1 MMLYSEHNHRLH
13 AVANIILVLFA
24 VSSATTNAGQSIP
37 SPTELSILGTKR
49 FLDNDSH
56 TIFPSNADSLMD
68 APEDDWRQSLPPG
81 LRNRNGA
88 PLHRIELNGAVIYLL
103 GTSHVSRTSCD
114 DARLLMQH
122 VRPGE

>member
-1 MMLYSEHNHRLH
+1 MMLYSKHNHRLH
-13 AVANIILVLFA
+13 AVANIMLVLFA
-24 VSSATTNAGQSIP
+24 VSFATTNAGQSTP
-37 SPTELSILGTKR
+37 SPSELSILGTKR

-56 TIFPSNADSLMD
+56 KIFPSNADSLMD
-68 APEDDWRQSLPPG
+68 TPEDDWRQSLPAG

-122 VRPGE
+122 VRPGK